1 MYCNLYVCK
10 GDGPQLRDLV
20 IGLGVVAPLLS
31 FVREDVPLTFLRNV
45 TWVIVNLCRNKEPPP
60 SNDTIGKLLPALRA
74 LIQHNDTNVRTNS
87 ILQLLG
93 YCIINVS

>member
-1 MYCNLYVCK
+1 MFQ

-20 IGLGVVAPLLS
+20 IGLGVVQPLLS

-74 LIQHNDTNVRTNS
+74 LIQHNDTNVKIFESFVYNF
-87 ILQLLG
+87 IVPYFYLLF
-93 YCIINVS
+93 YN